1 MAIAKLREI
10 VSSDDPDVGVGVKVQ
25 AIKILIDAT
34 AKAIRD
40 ENY

>member
-10 VSSDDPDVGVGVKVQ
+10 VSSDDPDVEWALGTSNQDFDRLGAQ
-25 AIKILIDAT
+25 
-34 AKAIRD
+34 AIRD